1 MFRSLSNP
9 DPTFRVDVTLRQLV
23 YATYLIQIL
32 PLTES
37 VASCVTV
44 LPEHASIPM
53 LESVIGSSSE
63 TGVNVVNIQYALH
76 AHYPVAVVPSVVAP
90 ERLELLK

>member
-9 DPTFRVDVTLRQLV
+9 DPTFRVYVTLRQLV
-23 YATYLIQIL
+23 YETHLMQTL
-32 PLTES
+32 PLTER

-53 LESVIGSSSE
+53 LESVIGASSE

-76 AHYPVAVVPSVVAP
+76 AHYPVVPSVAAP
-90 ERLELLK
+90 ERLELL